1 MRCDRC
7 GTDCEVTATVEIRW
21 SFQKDGHT
29 LFGAF
34 LDPGSA
40 ERMLCTKCFAE
51 VCEATAAMPEVK
63 R

>member
-1 MRCDRC
+1 MTCDRC
-7 GTDCEVTATVEIRW
+7 GTDCELTATVEIRW
-21 SFQKDGHT
+21 SFKRDGHT

-40 ERMLCTKCFAE
+40 KRTLCPKCWAE
-51 VCEATAAMPEVK
+51 VCEATATRMEVD